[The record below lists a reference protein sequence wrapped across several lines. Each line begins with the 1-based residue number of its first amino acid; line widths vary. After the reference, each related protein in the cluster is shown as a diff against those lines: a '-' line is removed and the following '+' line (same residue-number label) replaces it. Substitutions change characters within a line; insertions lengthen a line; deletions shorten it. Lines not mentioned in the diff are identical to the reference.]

1 MVLPNVVQTHRL
13 ASSDIASVGVAPSVH
28 LRVGRHLFGARPVV
42 LRGHEATVALDQFP
56 TSGSEVRL
64 VLTWEDG
71 SRTELPAS
79 LRAVEESRCLAHLDL
94 RAVEGDWRPFLRY
107 LGGTLRGAA
116 TT

>member
-1 MVLPNVVQTHRL
+1 MVLPNVAHTHRT
-13 ASSDIASVGVAPSVH
+13 ASAGAAPSVH
-28 LRVGRHLFGARPVV
+28 LRVGRDVYAARPLL
-42 LRGHEATVALDQFP
+42 LRGHEATVALAEVP
-56 TSGSEVRL
+56 TSGAEVRL

-107 LGGTLRGAA
+107 LGGSLRGAP